1 MSGERDAEH
10 GAGPSV
16 ETLCRL
22 CGGPVSA
29 DGAGPTTYTC
39 RRCGRQDVART
50 HAESKADP
58 APCALGRCGRCGDA
72 LRAVALPGINGGA
85 ECPRCGLLV
94 PGVVVRSSAI
104 DLPPNLTQQQIR
116 GILTTQA
123 LRLAECERRLAALER
138 NVDD

>member
-1 MSGERDAEH
+1 VSRERDEDH
-10 GAGPSV
+10 GAGP
-16 ETLCRL
+16 
-22 CGGPVSA
+22 
-29 DGAGPTTYTC
+29 
-39 RRCGRQDVART
+39 
-50 HAESKADP
+50 P
-58 APCALGRCGRCGDA
+58 AAFGWVGICGRC
-72 LRAVALPGINGGA
+72 REPMRPVSSPGVNGAA

-94 PGVVVRSSAI
+94 PGVVVRSRAI